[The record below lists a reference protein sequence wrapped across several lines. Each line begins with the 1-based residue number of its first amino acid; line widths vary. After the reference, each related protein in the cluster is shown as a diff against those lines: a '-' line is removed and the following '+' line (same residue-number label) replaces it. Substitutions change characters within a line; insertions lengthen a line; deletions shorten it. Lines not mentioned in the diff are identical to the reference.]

1 MKNKLKSYLV
11 NNRGMSL
18 IEVLASLVILT
29 IIFVSLSHFFFQA
42 SLFSVKV
49 EDQLTSINIAEK
61 VLHDV
66 KTSTVKS
73 TGKNVSID
81 GKQYKE
87 INPTELNGKLYYPY
101 VLVSPETPAILQLER
116 VHVKIYAEKI
126 EPGYEPVQISEIFG
140 YNETG
145 NSK

>member
-1 MKNKLKSYLV
+1 MKYKLNSYLV

-18 IEVLASLVILT
+18 IEILASLVILT

-66 KTSTVKS
+66 KTNTVNS
-73 TGKNVSID
+73 TGNTVSID

-101 VLVSPETPAILQLER
+101 VLVSPETPTILQLEKI
-116 VHVKIYAEKI
+116 HVKIYTEKI
-126 EPGYEPVQISEIFG
+126 EPGHQQALASEIFG
-140 YNETG
+140 YNEKG
-145 NSK
+145 ASK